1 MDGEFLA
8 VSRKFTGYKQ
18 TITLSFCSGRT
29 CLLGRQVR
37 LYIFIGGLTYGLKK
51 IYKIERTQAVLSV
64 PLIGALF
71 LMQRED
77 KNGN

>member
-51 IYKIERTQAVLSV
+51 MHYINYTIQR
-64 PLIGALF
+64 F
-71 LMQRED
+71 LVYILRD
-77 KNGN
+77 A